1 MVFTMKNKCNK
12 IYSLFDENIVLSK
25 NTYINAITPYD
36 IYEDFRVMG
45 FDDVIDYCIRN
56 YITTQD
62 INDSK
67 LYSFTNPVTN
77 DWWYVGK
84 YFVAYCNKKAT
95 IDPYL
100 SMPKIIMV
108 FGERVLIVDENHFE
122 DYLKFKRVIYR
133 NKNAKIN
140 VVLTSNIGYLS
151 YPSMATVNRAI
162 DVSKVKLPIVLS

>member
-1 MVFTMKNKCNK
+1 MKDKCNK
-12 IYSLFDENIVLSK
+12 IYSLFNENIVLSK
-25 NTYINAITPYD
+25 NTCINAITPYD
-36 IYEDFRVMG
+36 IYGDFRVMG

-56 YITTQD
+56 YIRAQD
-62 INDSK
+62 IKDSK

-77 DWWYVGK
+77 DWWYLGK

-108 FGERVLIVDENHFE
+108 FGERVSVVDENHLD
-122 DYLKFKRVIYR
+122 DYLKLKTVLYR

-140 VVLTSNIGYLS
+140 IMLTSNIGYLS
-151 YPSMATVNRAI
+151 YPSMATVNSGI
-162 DVSKVKLPIVLS
+162 NVSEIKLPIVLP

>member
-12 IYSLFDENIVLSK
+12 IYSLFNENIVLSK

-36 IYEDFRVMG
+36 INEDFRVMG

-62 INDSK
+62 IKDSK

-108 FGERVLIVDENHFE
+108 FGERVLIVDENHLE

-133 NKNAKIN
+133 NKNTKIN

-162 DVSKVKLPIVLS
+162 DVSEVKLPIVL

>member
-36 IYEDFRVMG
+36 IYGDFRIMG

-56 YITTQD
+56 YITAQD
-62 INDSK
+62 INDSN

-84 YFVAYCNKKAT
+84 YFVAYCTKKAT

-108 FGERVLIVDENHFE
+108 FGERVSIVDENHFE
-122 DYLKFKRVIYR
+122 DYLKFKRVICR

-162 DVSKVKLPIVLS
+162 DVSEVKLPIVLS

>member
-1 MVFTMKNKCNK
+1 MVFIMKDKCNK
-12 IYSLFDENIVLSK
+12 IYSLFNENIVLSK
-25 NTYINAITPYD
+25 NTCINAITPYD
-36 IYEDFRVMG
+36 IYGDFRVMG

-56 YITTQD
+56 YITAQD
-62 INDSK
+62 IKDNK

-77 DWWYVGK
+77 DWWYLGK

-108 FGERVLIVDENHFE
+108 FGERVSVVDENHLD
-122 DYLKFKRVIYR
+122 DYLKLKRVLYR

-140 VVLTSNIGYLS
+140 IMLTSNIGYLS
-151 YPSMATVNRAI
+151 YPSMATVNSSI
-162 DVSKVKLPIVLS
+162 NVSEIKLPIVLP

>member
-108 FGERVLIVDENHFE
+108 FGERVLIVDENHLE

>member
-12 IYSLFDENIVLSK
+12 IYSLFNENIVLSK
-25 NTYINAITPYD
+25 NTYINAITSYD
-36 IYEDFRVMG
+36 INEDFRVMG

-108 FGERVLIVDENHFE
+108 FGERVLIVDENHLE

-133 NKNAKIN
+133 NKNTKIN

-162 DVSKVKLPIVLS
+162 DVSEVKLPIVL

>member
-25 NTYINAITPYD
+25 NTCINAITPYD
-36 IYEDFRVMG
+36 IYGDFRVIG

-56 YITTQD
+56 YITAQY

-84 YFVAYCNKKAT
+84 YFVAYCNKKET

-108 FGERVLIVDENHFE
+108 FGERVSIVDEKYLEN
-122 DYLKFKRVIYR
+122 YLKFKKVAY
-133 NKNAKIN
+133 KYKDAKIDII
-140 VVLTSNIGYLS
+140 LTSNIGYLS
-151 YPSMATVNRAI
+151 YPSMATVNRSI
-162 DVSKVKLPIVLS
+162 NKSEIKLPIVLS

>member
-1 MVFTMKNKCNK
+1 MVFIMKDKCNK
-12 IYSLFDENIVLSK
+12 IYSLFNENIVISK
-25 NTYINAITPYD
+25 NTCINAITPYD
-36 IYEDFRVMG
+36 IYGDFRVMG

-56 YITTQD
+56 YITAQY
-62 INDSK
+62 IKDSK

-77 DWWYVGK
+77 DWWYLGK

-108 FGERVLIVDENHFE
+108 FGERVSVVDENHL
-122 DYLKFKRVIYR
+122 DDCLKLKRVLYR

-140 VVLTSNIGYLS
+140 IMLTSNIGYLS
-151 YPSMATVNRAI
+151 YPSMATVNSGI
-162 DVSKVKLPIVLS
+162 NVSEIKLPIVLT

>member
-1 MVFTMKNKCNK
+1 MVFIMKDKCNK
-12 IYSLFDENIVLSK
+12 IYSLFNENIVLSK
-25 NTYINAITPYD
+25 NTCINAITPYD
-36 IYEDFRVMG
+36 IYGDFRVMG

-56 YITTQD
+56 YITAQD
-62 INDSK
+62 IKDSK

-77 DWWYVGK
+77 DWWYLGK

-108 FGERVLIVDENHFE
+108 FGERVSVVDENHLN
-122 DYLKFKRVIYR
+122 DYLKLKRVIFR

-140 VVLTSNIGYLS
+140 IILTSNIGYLS

-162 DVSKVKLPIVLS
+162 NVSELKLPIVLL

>member
-1 MVFTMKNKCNK
+1 MIFIMKDKCNK

-25 NTYINAITPYD
+25 NTCINAITPYD
-36 IYEDFRVMG
+36 IYGDFRVMG

-56 YITTQD
+56 YIKAQD
-62 INDSK
+62 IKDNK

-77 DWWYVGK
+77 DWWYLGK

-108 FGERVLIVDENHFE
+108 FGERISIVDENHLD
-122 DYLKFKRVIYR
+122 DYLKLKGVIFR
-133 NKNAKIN
+133 NKNTKIN
-140 VVLTSNIGYLS
+140 IILTSNIGYLS

-162 DVSKVKLPIVLS
+162 NVSELKLPIILL

>member
-1 MVFTMKNKCNK
+1 MVFIMKDKCNK
-12 IYSLFDENIVLSK
+12 IYSLFNENIVLSK
-25 NTYINAITPYD
+25 NTCINAITPYD
-36 IYEDFRVMG
+36 IFDDFRVMG

-56 YITTQD
+56 YITAQGIKD
-62 INDSK
+62 NK

-77 DWWYVGK
+77 DWWYLGK

-108 FGERVLIVDENHFE
+108 FGERVSVVDENHLD
-122 DYLKFKRVIYR
+122 DYLKLKRVLYR

-140 VVLTSNIGYLS
+140 IMLTSNIGYLS
-151 YPSMATVNRAI
+151 YPSMATVNNSI
-162 DVSKVKLPIVLS
+162 NVSEIKLPIVLP